1 MFFRFFQMFVDDYDM
16 FIGNI
21 LSVRDVTRNEQTGVD
36 LAVELTINWAVGDAI
51 NFVYG
56 MHPAISWRNMADGK
70 VHHKMVGDFIINYAH

>member
-1 MFFRFFQMFVDDYDM
+1 M

-36 LAVELTINWAVGDAI
+36 LAVELTVNWAVGDAI

-70 VHHKMVGDFIINYAH
+70 VHHKMVCDYFPSICSFLGQSRKNAVLFE

>member
-1 MFFRFFQMFVDDYDM
+1 M

-21 LSVRDVTRNEQTGVD
+21 LSVRDITRNEQTGVV
-36 LAVELTINWAVGDAI
+36 LAVELTVNWAVGDAI

-70 VHHKMVGDFIINYAH
+70 VHHKMVFHQFYLRLFYTILRSILIGTYST

>member
-1 MFFRFFQMFVDDYDM
+1 M

-21 LSVRDVTRNEQTGVD
+21 LSVRDITRNEQTGVA
-36 LAVELTINWAVGDAI
+36 LAVELTVNWAVGDAI

-70 VHHKMVGDFIINYAH
+70 VLHKMVLDFFNIGC